1 MSSKRRAEDAA
12 EREKWGWEYGGEE
25 LGTSIIA
32 KDGWGGRADEQ
43 DGLQRG
49 SMIAETSRRRMEVME
64 AFSLV

>member
-1 MSSKRRAEDAA
+1 MGLGVWA
-12 EREKWGWEYGGEE
+12 GEE

-43 DGLQRG
+43 DGIQRG